1 MINSLVGRF
10 LIATPSMAD
19 RRFKRSV
26 ILVCDHDE
34 THAMGIVINRAMPR
48 LMLPDLLDQ
57 LGIDCAIRVPAIPVL
72 DGGPCQRDRGFV
84 LHTDDWSSDE
94 TTSPIMGGLRMTA
107 TRDVLQAIAQGI
119 KPSRATLALGYS
131 GWDAGQLEAEIKD
144 NAWLVTEGDI
154 DAVFATANLDD
165 KWEDAISRFGLEPW
179 QISQNAGRA

>member
-1 MINSLVGRF
+1 
-10 LIATPSMAD
+10 
-19 RRFKRSV
+19 
-26 ILVCDHDE
+26 
-34 THAMGIVINRAMPR
+34 
-48 LMLPDLLDQ
+48 
-57 LGIDCAIRVPAIPVL
+57 
-72 DGGPCQRDRGFV
+72 
-84 LHTDDWSSDE
+84 
-94 TTSPIMGGLRMTA
+94 MGGLRMTA